1 MIIWHAQERE
11 TSCVAACIR
20 MVLSDFGQ
28 QIAEKQISKALGNP
42 LFGITLAEAQQRLE
56 RAGVSAA
63 FHEDWGLTDLRDC
76 LRAGF
81 HPIVGLER
89 RFFGH
94 TDSSH
99 AIVLLSVDSRFVG
112 AFDPLGSSQPETIK
126 TETFEIAWNS
136 AGHQITLPTNRRIK
150 S

>member
-1 MIIWHAQERE
+1 MIIWYSQERE

-28 QIAEKQISKALGNP
+28 QLAEKQIRKALSNP

-76 LRAGF
+76 LRSGF

-99 AIVLLSVDSRFVG
+99 AIVLLAVDGSFIT
-112 AFDPLGSSQPETIK
+112 AFDPLGNSQPETIR
-126 TETFEIAWNS
+126 TRTFEIAWDS
-136 AGHQITLPTNRRIK
+136 AGRQALVIK
-150 S
+150 SPFPQ